1 MERKKSSDAELLCG
15 ELIYSNRMLCVLVY
29 VYTQYIYLFIFM
41 CADSVTNIYIY
52 IYIHPDGP
60 CNIKAATLHT
70 DDVT

>member
-1 MERKKSSDAELLCG
+1 VERKKSSDAELLCG

-52 IYIHPDGP
+52 IYIYTQTDL
-60 CNIKAATLHT
+60 ATLKQLHCIQMM
-70 DDVT
+70 